1 MMRRKKEHGIRKVL
15 FLFFFIALLLFGLE
29 EAAYRQYLKM
39 NQVDIT
45 KAMHYSVRKKNQMQK
60 DHKTS
65 LKMRAKKGEISFK
78 DYPQKLKDLYKKNPE
93 ARQFVLNYPGEKK
106 NIGKNKAIH
115 LEKYTKTHKVPRLL
129 QWDSRWGYEPYAG
142 AYIATSGCGP
152 TCLSMVAIYLT
163 GNPKYNPRWMAE
175 FSKKNAYFMNGHGS
189 KWSLISQGARQLGLQ
204 AKGISKN
211 QPNKTIIKKLK
222 EGYPIICVVGP
233 GDFTDTGHF
242 IVMSGYQDGKIKVED
257 PYSRKNSKKL
267 WNLDR
272 LKSQIKSMWIMSL

>member
-1 MMRRKKEHGIRKVL
+1 MDM
-15 FLFFFIALLLFGLE
+15 
-29 EAAYRQYLKM
+29 
-39 NQVDIT
+39 
-45 KAMHYSVRKKNQMQK
+45 
-60 DHKTS
+60 
-65 LKMRAKKGEISFK
+65 
-78 DYPQKLKDLYKKNPE
+78 
-93 ARQFVLNYPGEKK
+93 
-106 NIGKNKAIH
+106 
-115 LEKYTKTHKVPRLL
+115 
-129 QWDSRWGYEPYAG
+129 
-142 AYIATSGCGP
+142 
-152 TCLSMVAIYLT
+152 
-163 GNPKYNPRWMAE
+163 
-175 FSKKNAYFMNGHGS
+175 
-189 KWSLISQGARQLGLQ
+189 